1 MALKFVE
8 TIKRVTEHGDQII
21 INMDGYTTFKG
32 LVAVMHDVARAIKKY
47 DAGFARDLAQV
58 RTIAD
63 AKSYLQP
70 YMAGVEQ
77 WYIFEV
83 EEVPCASKLN
93 EETDEIEYS
102 DGANYFHV
110 YFLIDNPNYTPA
122 SDDGQGTSDVYSFES
137 FDHYTNRGA
146 YAVRM
151 YTKRGDGYG
160 VTYAS
165 DFEAAKDIRTRH
177 GLSIGLEPEPT
188 YKDFAYYPTIWEW
201 NDGKGHYERVL
212 GY

>member
-1 MALKFVE
+1 MKTRTEQLE
-8 TIKRVTEHGDQII
+8 LTRHNVTPAQFLA
-21 INMDGYTTFKG
+21 Y
-32 LVAVMHDVARAIKKY
+32 VRQQIKK
-47 DAGFARDLAQV
+47 RDFNGICAIDIRLDDFKRGGDIEFNINNTHLGPQNSGV
-58 RTIAD
+58 HREVSVS
-63 AKSYLQP
+63 KP
-70 YMAGVEQ
+70 YEMQTYVLNWDGTVYNHIMEFDFDDDKKGTGYFY
-77 WYIFEV
+77 YICTV
-83 EEVPCASKLN
+83 EEESQ
-93 EETDEIEYS
+93 EESQEEIR
-102 DGANYFHV
+102 
-110 YFLIDNPNYTPA
+110 
-122 SDDGQGTSDVYSFES
+122 SFES

-160 VTYAS
+160 VTYTS
-165 DFEAAKDIRTRH
+165 DFEAAKEIRTRH